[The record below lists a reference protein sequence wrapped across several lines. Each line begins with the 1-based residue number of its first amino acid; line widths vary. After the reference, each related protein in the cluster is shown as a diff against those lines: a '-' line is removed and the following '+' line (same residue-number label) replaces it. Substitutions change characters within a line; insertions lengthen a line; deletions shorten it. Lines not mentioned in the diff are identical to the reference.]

1 MMDGLM
7 PERPGK
13 SERASR
19 KMSPAWQKKW
29 SIRFGSRG
37 LNLGNEA
44 KLSEEAKRRADLIA
58 RTATRR
64 TRRDALE
71 HGQGLLHDFGRP
83 ERCGRRR
90 HQEGVSQG
98 RGAVAPGQKP
108 ERHARRGQIQG
119 DRGGV
124 RRAERP
130 DQTCG
135 VRPIRRGGP
144 EARRSSSPGDPRWRR
159 FLDRRRPPRRRTP
172 RLRRILPGW
181 RSGRR
186 DAIRVQ
192 RPGRVQDL
200 RADVRWGRRRRRH
213 ERHGWYERLESFRG
227 HGRGG
232 HVRRR
237 RRPASRQAR
246 SATGRGQTPRRPR
259 GPLQGRLEEDKGH
272 APRQHRRR
280 FEPRRRR
287 RFHARGA
294 GDARRR
300 HQTRVESGDQT
311 HVSQQG
317 RRGPGRAGGA
327 RATSSWSSRRN
338 PTRRTRA
345 RGTISCAE

>member
-1 MMDGLM
+1 MMDGLI
-7 PERPGK
+7 RGAPGK
-13 SERASR
+13 VGAGVAKNVASLAE
-19 KMSPAWQKKW
+19 KVVDSG
-29 SIRFGSRG
+29 RFGSRG

-90 HQEGVSQG
+90 HQKGVSQG

-135 VRPIRRGGP
+135 IRPIRRGGP

-159 FLDRRRPPRRRTP
+159 FLHRRRPPRRRTP

-181 RSGRR
+181 RPGRR

-192 RPGRVQDL
+192 RPGRVQGL
-200 RADVRWGRRRRRH
+200 RADVRWRRRRRRR
-213 ERHGWYERLESFRG
+213 ERHGWYERLESF
-227 HGRGG
+227 RGG

-317 RRGPGRAGGA
+317 RRGPGRAGG